1 MDRIYWDQIKKWI
14 IDNTIDDYTPT
25 QITMEEAVDIL
36 VYIITVPV
44 KEKDL
49 GGIPELYSTA
59 LQNIIVENKDKGIS
73 FSNIN
78 NIERLL
84 RKILYIVDAT
94 EYSKQQDNLS
104 GLNQLFKVLGL
115 SRNHNIFNPA
125 KEDILGPHIKV
136 AYDLRNKDSHFCQG
150 LNDVKITNLLQSTL
164 FVYLLAIDINSQAI
178 KQWRLNQNTSYQDY
192 LNTVSEE
199 FQTWNKRFVPI
210 NGKEQFQEVA
220 IYAIETDWDKEG
232 NQQMREGEVE
242 ELREDLIADGQNQM
256 IIVGE
261 AGIGKTTTMQYLAY
275 RDALS
280 KRLPIYVELKLL
292 TTTDHLEDVI
302 KRKVAKV
309 TKDFDSLMQNT
320 NTCIFLDGLNEILPI
335 IKDSVYREIRAV
347 VKKYS
352 EVFFLISSRPQDYK
366 GNFEKIPVF
375 SLQKMDISKIRE
387 FLRKNTNN
395 DNVRHNII
403 HAVEGNPEWLRI
415 LGTPLILFMLIRVV
429 TQSGNIPDDE
439 SKIIIQ
445 FIKGLYV
452 REKFKDFKF
461 DEEYFHA
468 ILCRIAYE
476 CINNVGN
483 TNSGFT
489 FISIKK
495 YLSGNIDIEDK
506 ELRSILQ
513 KSVELNLMVQDG
525 NLYSFSHQSYQDT
538 LAGDYFN
545 TLFAE

>member
-1 MDRIYWDQIKKWI
+1 MDRYYWNQIKKWI
-14 IDNTIDDYTPT
+14 IDNTIDDYTPS
-25 QITMEEAVDIL
+25 QITIEEAVDLL

-44 KEKDL
+44 KVKDL
-49 GGIPELYSTA
+49 GGIPELYTTA

-73 FSNIN
+73 FSNIY

-94 EYSKQQDNLS
+94 EYSKQHDNQG

-115 SRNHNIFNPA
+115 YCNHNIYNPA
-125 KEDILGPHIKV
+125 NEDILGHHIKA
-136 AYDLRNKDSHFCQG
+136 AYDLRNKDSHYCQG

-164 FVYLLAIDINSQAI
+164 SVYLLAIDVNSQAI
-178 KQWRLNQNTSYQDY
+178 KQWKLSHNTSYQEY

-302 KRKVAKV
+302 KKKVAKV
-309 TKDFDSLMQNT
+309 TNDFDSLMQNT
-320 NTCIFLDGLNEILPI
+320 DTCIFLDGLNEILPI

-347 VKKYS
+347 VKKYP

-395 DNVRHNII
+395 DKVRNSII
-403 HAVEGNPEWLRI
+403 HAVDDNPEWLRI

-429 TQSGNIPDDE
+429 TQSGIIPDDE

-452 REKFKDFKF
+452 REKFKDFEF
-461 DEEYFHA
+461 DEEYFHS
-468 ILCRIAYE
+468 IICRIAYD

-489 FISIKK
+489 FATIKNF
-495 YLSGNIDIEDK
+495 LSEDINIGDK
-506 ELRSILQ
+506 DLRSILQ

-538 LAGDYFN
+538 LAGEYFN
-545 TLFAE
+545 TIFAN